1 MISRD
6 VLSLGI
12 RFITDD
18 IAGSMQRGRIYGLE
32 ARVPSIRFPL
42 VAATIQAAL
51 ETGIPCTI
59 VLRSKPEAYLA
70 QINTPQRMDVDATL
84 ASSALGVLVMRD
96 DFGKRMFQM
105 GAARFTHEL
114 TGFGVPP
121 GSLVIFE
128 HASEMLNLRDKGLAT
143 QQIDAIGAW
152 CLERDCT
159 GLLVF
164 SGSPERN
171 TVPVTDFLDTLAG
184 FAALDI
190 SRGQLSIDFPYWQ
203 CHGQVSSCHHLAL
216 QLDKSGSYGVT
227 HAGVA
232 HPGPSRFSEP
242 RTSALGASGPLASGL
257 LASEPRL
264 MADGTAQG
272 SASATAALPSSP
284 LPSDVKIGL
293 PPVGTS
299 SGRPLRSFE
308 GRAVSVRQ
316 MGASQLLRSARE
328 ATRAESVAAPEH
340 GQ

>member
-12 RFITDD
+12 QFTMDD

-42 VAATIQAAL
+42 VATAIQSAL
-51 ETGIPCTI
+51 DTGIPCTI

-70 QINTPQRMDVDATL
+70 QINTPQRMDLDATL
-84 ASSALGVLVMRD
+84 ASAALGVLVMRD

-105 GAARFTHEL
+105 GAARFAREL

-171 TVPVTDFLDTLAG
+171 TVPVTDLLDTLAG
-184 FAALDI
+184 LAALDI

-203 CHGQVSSCHHLAL
+203 CQGQISSCHHLAL
-216 QLDKSGSYGVT
+216 QLDSSGSYGVA
-227 HAGVA
+227 HAGAA
-232 HPGPSRFSEP
+232 HAGPLRVSEP
-242 RTSALGASGPLASGL
+242 RASALGALAP
-257 LASEPRL
+257 LASEPRFT
-264 MADGTAQG
+264 AAGTAPG
-272 SASATAALPSSP
+272 TPASATAALPSSP
-284 LPSDVKIGL
+284 LPSDINIGL
-293 PPVGTS
+293 PAVGTS
-299 SGRPLRSFE
+299 GGRPLRSFE
-308 GRAVSVRQ
+308 GRAASVHQ
-316 MGASQLLRSARE
+316 IGASQLLRSAGK
-328 ATRAESVAAPEH
+328 AARAEFVPVTEH
-340 GQ
+340 AQ